1 MTCWCGVYVTHIE
14 TSMVGGVALSSQLMS
29 HSEKNQPEEK
39 DVTEQIVFSPSIKY
53 AGSSRFA
60 PKFE

>member
-1 MTCWCGVYVTHIE
+1 MICMRVPCVACVE
-14 TSMVGGVALSSQLMS
+14 TSLVGGAALSSQLS
-29 HSEKNQPEEK
+29 GHAEKNQPEEK